1 MKQAY
6 AEPIAFEISLRDLFY
21 DVRMRLYHLGE
32 MLKRKDPDLAG
43 IQAGEDEDSEILM
56 PFVETAINRVKQA
69 MLKRVGELEANIYTD
84 VQEIQILLYPYQRQA
99 PLDAYKVGDML
110 RKAIHDYAVNLCIYE
125 YLTVVSPQ
133 HAVPFVQKE
142 EALLYDV
149 VKCTSSISGLVRRR
163 PTNLAGI

>member
-1 MKQAY
+1 MYQKDPIVAY
-6 AEPIAFEISLRDLFY
+6 LNLKELFY

-69 MLKRVGELEANIYTD
+69 MLKRVGDMEVNLSYGCEEA
-84 VQEIQILLYPYQRQA
+84 QIFLYPYNRIPQV
-99 PLDAYKVGDML
+99 DAYKVADML
-110 RKAIHDYAVNLCIYE
+110 RKSIHDYAVNLCMAE
-125 YLTVVSPQ
+125 FLTVVSPQ
-133 HAVPFVQKE
+133 HAVPFLQKDE
-142 EALLYDV
+142 SLLYEV
-149 VKCTSSISGLVRRR
+149 TKCTACLGGLVKRR